1 MPDQE
6 TNNQELAKTEGQA
19 PTKVGKTWFIKRG
32 DGFIF
37 ACGEQEAWGLFHNRT
52 EWMRRDFK
60 IIGTSDGK
68 TYVRVMKENENTK
81 GNLEAEVRKLSAELT
96 RYLKTYD
103 KFKYD
108 DLLEDDDPKV
118 MKAKEITD
126 KLQAELDEK
135 NKELQNITKTIVEK
149 AFNAELEVARGHI
162 EYPTNQ
168 DIFTPNGN
176 REKIMKNL
184 T

>member
-1 MPDQE
+1 MPEQE
-6 TNNQELAKTEGQA
+6 TNNDDLQKLEGQA
-19 PTKVGKTWFIKRG
+19 PTKVVKTWFIKRG

-52 EWMRRDFK
+52 EWMRHDFK

-68 TYVRVMKENENTK
+68 TYVRVMKESENMK
-81 GNLEAEVRKLSAELT
+81 ANLEAEVRRLSAELT

-118 MKAKEITD
+118 LKAKEITD
-126 KLQAELDEK
+126 KLQKELDEK
-135 NKELQNITKTIVEK
+135 NLNLNSISKTIVEK

-162 EYPTNQ
+162 EHPTNQ

-176 REKIMKNL
+176 REKIIKNL